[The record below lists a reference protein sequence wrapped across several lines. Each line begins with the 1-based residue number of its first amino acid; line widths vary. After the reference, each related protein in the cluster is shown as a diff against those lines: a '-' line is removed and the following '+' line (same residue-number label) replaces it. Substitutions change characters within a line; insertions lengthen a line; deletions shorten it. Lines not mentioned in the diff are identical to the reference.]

1 MTDQQAN
8 SLGIEALHITQSEP
22 YQLAMK
28 AMREAIVQKWKDCPI
43 RDQEGQ
49 RLLLQTMRLADT
61 FEEVLT
67 GMVETGK
74 FAHHR
79 LQQAIDE
86 ARNESGARK
95 LMRRV
100 L

>member
-8 SLGIEALHITQSEP
+8 SLGIEAMQVMQSEA
-22 YQLAMK
+22 YTLAMK
-28 AMREAIVQKWKDCPI
+28 AMRDAIVSKWKSCPI

-49 RLLLQTMRLADT
+49 LLLLQTMRLADT

-67 GMVETGK
+67 GMVESGK
-74 FAHHR
+74 FAHHK
-79 LQQAIDE
+79 LQQGLDE